1 MLLICRSIEPWNTFY
16 LSEHEAKGV
25 QRAKC
30 CNGRMDRQLDEWMD
44 KVMWKGD
51 FVPKNVSLF
60 VLRYQSILLRRINL

>member
-1 MLLICRSIEPWNTFY
+1 MLLIYGSIEHWNTCYF
-16 LSEHEAKGV
+16 SEHEAKGV
-25 QRAKC
+25 QRA
-30 CNGRMDRQLDEWMD
+30 NFFIGHMDRQLDEWMD